1 VKDPHQIVK
10 RPVITE
16 MATRLMDKEN
26 KYVFRVDPH
35 ANKREIRHAVETL
48 FNVEV
53 ARVTTMNVRGK
64 FKTYRMRQYGKTAN
78 WKKAIVKLKEG
89 YSIDLL

>member
-1 VKDPHQIVK
+1 VNDPHQIVK

-26 KYVFRVDPH
+26 KYVFRVAPA
-35 ANKREIRHAVETL
+35 ANKREIRHAIETL
-48 FNVEV
+48 FSVEV
-53 ARVTTMNVRGK
+53 ERVTTMNVRGK
-64 FKTYRMRQYGKTAN
+64 TKMYRSGQPGRAAN
-78 WKKAIVKLKEG
+78 WKKAIVKLKKG

>member
-1 VKDPHQIVK
+1 VKDPHQIVR
-10 RPVITE
+10 RPVVTE
-16 MATRLMDKEN
+16 MAARLMDKEN
-26 KYVFRVDPH
+26 KYVFRVDPT
-35 ANKREIRHAVETL
+35 ANKREIRMAVEAL

-53 ARVTTMNVRGK
+53 ERVTTMNVRGK
-64 FKTYRMRQYGKTAN
+64 IKAYRLRQYGKTAN

>member
-1 VKDPHQIVK
+1 VKDLHQIIK

-16 MATRLMDKEN
+16 MTTRLMDKEN
-26 KYVFRVDPH
+26 KYVFRVDPA
-35 ANKREIRHAVETL
+35 ANKREIRRSIETL

-53 ARVTTMNVRGK
+53 ERVTTMNIRGK
-64 FKTYRMRQYGKTAN
+64 IKTYRLRQYGKTAN

>member
-16 MATRLMDKEN
+16 MAARLMDKEN
-26 KYVFRVDPH
+26 KYVFRVDPA
-35 ANKREIRHAVETL
+35 ANKREIRQAVETL

-53 ARVTTMNVRGK
+53 DRVTTMNIRGK
-64 FKTYRMRQYGKTAN
+64 IKTYRLRQYGKTAN
-78 WKKAIVKLKEG
+78 WKKAIVTLKEG

>member
-1 VKDPHQIVK
+1 MNDPHQIVH

-16 MATRLMDKEN
+16 KATRLMDKEN
-26 KYVFRVDPH
+26 KYTFRVAPA
-35 ANKREIRHAVETL
+35 ANKREIRRAIETL

-53 ARVTTMNVRGK
+53 DRVTTMNVRGK
-64 FKTYRMRQYGKTAN
+64 VKMYRGGQFGKTSN
-78 WKKAIVKLKEG
+78 WKKAIVKLKKG

>member
-1 VKDPHQIVK
+1 VKDPHQIIK

-16 MATRLMDKEN
+16 TAARLMDKEN
-26 KYVFRVDPH
+26 KYVFRVDPA
-35 ANKREIRHAVETL
+35 ANKSEIRHAIETL

-53 ARVTTMNVRGK
+53 DRVTTMNIRGK
-64 FKTYRMRQYGKTAN
+64 IKSYRLHQYGKTAN

>member
-1 VKDPHQIVK
+1 MRDPHQIVR

-16 MATRLMDKEN
+16 MASRLMDKEN
-26 KYVFRVDPH
+26 KYVFRVDPS
-35 ANKREIRHAVETL
+35 ANKRQIRWAIETL

-53 ARVTTMNVRGK
+53 ERVTTMNVRGK
-64 FKTYRMRQYGKTAN
+64 MKAYRLRQYGKTAN

>member
-1 VKDPHQIVK
+1 VKDPHQIIK

-16 MATRLMDKEN
+16 MTTRLMDKEN
-26 KYVFRVDPH
+26 KYVFRVDPV
-35 ANKREIRHAVETL
+35 ANKRDIRHAIETL

-53 ARVTTMNVRGK
+53 DKVTTMNLRGK
-64 FKTYRMRQYGKTAN
+64 IKTYRLGRGGKTAN